1 MLFQLQFFRS
11 LHSHFIQVLEQLVT
25 LFLLLDVELFN
36 QILSVVHSIQGEP
49 LLINGIDYFVEF
61 VELILNRLGYL
72 LLRHQ
77 IQEVIILV
85 VFFLRSL
92 LPIFNFLSFKYFAE
106 VFVDENLHINH
117 LLCNIVYRMQSV

>member
-1 MLFQLQFFRS
+1 MLFQLQFFGS

-49 LLINGIDYFVEF
+49 LLINGIYYFVEF

-72 LLRHQ
+72 LL
-77 IQEVIILV
+77 
-85 VFFLRSL
+85 
-92 LPIFNFLSFKYFAE
+92 
-106 VFVDENLHINH
+106 
-117 LLCNIVYRMQSV
+117 